1 MLINFENEM
10 TREQKERL
18 DYLNN
23 QIETSQ
29 GLTEQEYREL
39 EKLQALERLDQATAQ
54 IEKAKAQLKE
64 AEKANRRANFSL
76 GFSVFVLVFSIAVL
90 IWVLLT

>member
-1 MLINFENEM
+1 M

-18 DYLNN
+18 NYLNKK
-23 QIETSQ
+23 IETSQ
-29 GLTEQEYREL
+29 GLTNQEHREL
-39 EKLQALERLDQATAQ
+39 EKLQALERLDQAKAQ
-54 IEKAKAQLKE
+54 LEKAK
-64 AEKANRRANFSL
+64 KANRLANFSL